1 MTIQLYFDEDSVR
14 KSLVESLRARGLDVT
29 TAYEAGMI
37 GRDDHE
43 HLDYATETGRVLFS
57 FNRGDF
63 YRIHTEYLE
72 QNKSHAG
79 IVLANQQEYSV
90 GEQMRRILRLSAA
103 KTADEMKNWVE
114 FLGVWG

>member
-1 MTIQLYFDEDSVR
+1 MR

-79 IVLANQQEYSV
+79 SFWPISRNIQLGSKCGGSCAYL
-90 GEQMRRILRLSAA
+90 RRKRL
-103 KTADEMKNWVE
+103 TR
-114 FLGVWG
+114 